1 MTALFNEILYRP
13 LLNLAVAIYNMLPG
27 NDFGIA
33 VIVLTILVRIVLMP
47 LSIKALLSQKKLNAL
62 SGDINQIKE
71 RYKDDKAKQSE
82 ETIKLYKEKGV
93 NPIGGCLPLL
103 IQFPLI
109 IALYKVFGAGLKPE
123 SLSSLYS
130 FVARPEIIND
140 TFLGFMNLAQRSIPL
155 TFLAG
160 GLQFIQAWQQ
170 KKNAGTQTSGAGKE
184 MAAITNQMLYFFPLF
199 IIIIGWKLPAG
210 LILYWV
216 TSTAFSIFEQTYI
229 KRRHS

>member
-1 MTALFNEILYRP
+1 MTALFHEILYRP
-13 LLNLAVAIYNMLPG
+13 LLNLAVAIYNILPG
-27 NDFGIA
+27 HDFGIA

-47 LSIKALLSQKKLNAL
+47 LSIKALLSQKKLNQLGSEVAK
-62 SGDINQIKE
+62 IKE
-71 RYKDDKAKQSE
+71 KFKDDKARQSE
-82 ETIKLYKEKGV
+82 ETMKLYKERGV

-109 IALYKVFGAGLKPE
+109 IALYQVFGAGIKPE

-130 FVARPEIIND
+130 FVARPEIINA
-140 TFLGFMNLAQRSIPL
+140 TFLGIVNLAQRSIPL
-155 TFLAG
+155 TLLAG

-170 KKNAGTQTSGAGKE
+170 KKNTGPQTEGAGKE
-184 MAAITNQMLYFFPLF
+184 IAAMTSQMLYFFPLF

-216 TSTAFSIFEQTYI
+216 TSTAFSIFEQAYI
-229 KRRHS
+229 KRKHS